1 MLDDRMN
8 RFAHERIP
16 TPGDRSVSVLAGAW
30 GDPGGDQE
38 ASIDLARYVR
48 IGLKHRWLI
57 LGALLA
63 ALVIGVAATLLS
75 TQIYTASATLQIDR
89 QATQVLEDADVAPA
103 ESMVMGEEFFQTQY
117 GLLRSRSLA
126 ERVVDSLG
134 LANSDAFLLAMKAEP
149 PAADEGTAAEATR
162 RRRDAVLRI
171 VQANFGVS
179 PVRGSRLVTIT
190 FDSPDAGL
198 SARIVNAFAEAF
210 IEANLE
216 RRFESTAYVRDFLEE
231 RIAQTKARLED
242 AERQLV
248 AYAGEQQI
256 INLTDNTEPNAQQES
271 LVSRSLGALNAS
283 LAQAQAARV
292 AAEARWRQAN
302 SSALMSLPEVLQ
314 NPAIQRLS
322 EERARVSAEYQQKL
336 SIYKADYPEMQQ
348 LDARLAELDQEI
360 ASIAGSVRASI
371 RAQYEVAANEEQ
383 ALRAQVNGLKGDVLD
398 LRDRSIQYNIL
409 QREVD
414 TSRTLYDGLLQ
425 RYKEVG
431 VAGGV
436 TANNI
441 SIVDRAQPPRSPS
454 KPNLLL
460 NIAIAGLLGL
470 GLGVLA
476 ALLIEALDETLEK
489 PEDVEEKLGLP
500 VLGVV
505 PLLDKGTAPSAAL
518 ADARSG
524 FSEAYYSIRTALQFS
539 TPQGAPASL
548 LVTSSRPAEG
558 KSTTAYAIALNL
570 ARIGRRVLLA
580 DGDLRN
586 PSMHRVIGVEN
597 DAGMSNLLSGNG
609 DLPALVKATSQQG
622 LDFLACGPLPP
633 NPAELWGGDRLRSVL
648 ENATH
653 AYDHIVIDGP
663 PVLGFADAPLLASAV
678 QGTVL
683 VVESKQ
689 TRRAQARGALRRLTI
704 GGTHLL
710 GVILTKF
717 NVKAT
722 RYGGYDYSYDYHY
735 GPGEASRGRS
745 RNAGGRDKG

>member
-1 MLDDRMN
+1 MLDDYRRMN
-8 RFAHERIP
+8 RSPREAGTAHNADRGVSAGVAGYA
-16 TPGDRSVSVLAGAW
+16 PG
-30 GDPGGDQE
+30 E
-38 ASIDLARYVR
+38 ADVVDIDIARYVR
-48 IGLKHRWLI
+48 IALKHRWLI
-57 LGALLA
+57 LGAFLA
-63 ALVIGVAATLLS
+63 ALVIGVAVTLLS
-75 TQIYTASATLQIDR
+75 TRIYTASATLQIDR

-103 ESMVMGEEFFQTQY
+103 ESMIAGEEFFQTQY

-134 LANSDAFLLAMKAEP
+134 LATSEVFLQQMKIDPPRADAG
-149 PAADEGTAAEATR
+149 PAAERASR
-162 RRRDAVLRI
+162 RREAVLKA
-171 VQANFGVS
+171 VQSNFGVS
-179 PVRGSRLVTIT
+179 PVRGSRLVDIS
-190 FDSPDAGL
+190 FDSPDPNL
-198 SARIVNAFAEAF
+198 SARVVNAYAEAF
-210 IEANLE
+210 IQSNLE

-231 RIAQTKARLED
+231 RIAQTKSRLED

-256 INLTDNTEPNAQQES
+256 INLSESTEPNAQQES

-336 SIYKADYPEMQQ
+336 SIYKPDYPEMQQ
-348 LDARLAELDQEI
+348 LNARLAELDQEI
-360 ASIAGSVRASI
+360 AGIAGSVRASI
-371 RAQYEVAANEEQ
+371 RAQYEVAANEER
-383 ALRAQVNGLKGDVLD
+383 ALQAQVNGLKNDVLD

-441 SIVDRAQPPRSPS
+441 SIVDRAQAPNRPS

-460 NIAIAGLLGL
+460 NVALAGLIGL
-470 GLGVLA
+470 ALGVLA

-505 PLLDKGTAPSAAL
+505 PLLDKGTSPTEAL
-518 ADARSG
+518 ADVRSG

-539 TPQGAPASL
+539 TPDGAPASL

-586 PSMHRVIGVEN
+586 PSMHRVVGVEN
-597 DAGMSNLLSGNG
+597 DVGMSNLLSGNG
-609 DLPALVKATSQQG
+609 ELPQLVKHTTQQG

-633 NPAELWGGDRLRSVL
+633 NPAELWGGDRLRRVL
-648 ENATH
+648 EDAAR
-653 AYDHIVIDGP
+653 AYDHVVIDGP

-678 QGTVL
+678 HGTVL
-683 VVESKQ
+683 VIESKQ
-689 TRRAQARGALRRLTI
+689 TRRAQAKGALRRLII
-704 GGTHLL
+704 GDTHLL
-710 GVILTKF
+710 GAILTKF

-722 RYGGYDYSYDYHY
+722 RYGGYDYAYDYHY
-735 GPGEASRGRS
+735 GAAETSKTKSRGP
-745 RNAGGRDKG
+745 GRP

>member
-1 MLDDRMN
+1 MHDHR
-8 RFAHERIP
+8 RFNGSL
-16 TPGDRSVSVLAGAW
+16 GDGTSGPDVGGSPLASGLVHAGA
-30 GDPGGDQE
+30 PE
-38 ASIDLARYVR
+38 AADLDLTRYLR
-48 IGLKHRWLI
+48 IALKYRWLI
-57 LGALLA
+57 LGAFLV
-63 ALVIGVAATLLS
+63 ALVLGLAATLLS
-75 TQIYTASATLQIDR
+75 TRIYTAAATLQIDR
-89 QATQVLEDADVAPA
+89 QSAQVLEGAEVAPT
-103 ESMVMGEEFFQTQY
+103 ESMIAGEEFFQTQY

-134 LANSDAFLLAMKAEP
+134 LASSDAFLEQMGVSLPRAE
-149 PAADEGTAAEATR
+149 EGSATAQATR
-162 RRRDAVLRI
+162 RRAMVLRV
-171 VQANFGVS
+171 VQENFGVS
-179 PVRGSRLVTIT
+179 PVRGSRLVSIS
-190 FDSPDAGL
+190 FESPDPNL
-198 SARIVNAFAEAF
+198 SARVVNAFAEGF
-210 IEANLE
+210 IESNLA
-216 RRFESTAYVRDFLEE
+216 RRFESTAYLRDFLEE
-231 RIAQTKARLED
+231 RIAQTKSRLED

-248 AYAGEQQI
+248 AYAGQQQI
-256 INLTDNTEPNAQQES
+256 INLSDSSEPNAQQES
-271 LVSRSLGALNAS
+271 LVSRTLGALNAS
-283 LAQAQAARV
+283 LAQAQADRV

-314 NPAIQRLS
+314 NPAVQRLS

-336 SIYKADYPEMQQ
+336 SIYKPDYPEMQQ
-348 LDARLAELDQEI
+348 LNARLVELDQEI
-360 ASIAGSVRASI
+360 AQIAGSVRASI
-371 RAQYEVAANEEQ
+371 RAQYEVAANEER
-383 ALRAQVNGLKGDVLD
+383 ALQAQVNGLKSDVLD

-436 TANNI
+436 MANNI
-441 SIVDRAQPPRSPS
+441 SIVDRAQAPSRPS

-460 NIAIAGLLGL
+460 NIAIAGLIGL
-470 GLGVLA
+470 GLGVVA
-476 ALLIEALDETLEK
+476 ALLLEALDETLEK
-489 PEDVEEKLGLP
+489 PEDVEAKLGLP

-505 PLLDKGTAPSAAL
+505 PLLDKGATPTAAL
-518 ADARSG
+518 ADTRSS

-539 TPQGAPASL
+539 TPDGAPASL

-586 PSMHRVIGVEN
+586 PSMHRVLGAEN
-597 DAGMSNLLSGNG
+597 DVGMSNLLSGNG
-609 DLPALVKATSQQG
+609 ELPALVKPTSQQG

-633 NPAELWGGDRLRSVL
+633 NPAELWGGDRLRMVL
-648 ENATH
+648 QSASQ
-653 AYDHIVIDGP
+653 AYDHVVIDGP

-683 VVESKQ
+683 VIESKQ
-689 TRRAQARGALRRLTI
+689 TRRAQARGALRRLVI
-704 GGTHLL
+704 GDTHLL
-710 GVILTKF
+710 GAILTKF

-735 GPGEASRGRS
+735 GASDPASRKS
-745 RNAGGRDKG
+745 K

>member
-1 MLDDRMN
+1 MLDDHRKIN
-8 RFAHERIP
+8 RLPFEAQRK
-16 TPGDRSVSVLAGAW
+16 TSSA
-30 GDPGGDQE
+30 GGDTSAAAQFHGSE
-38 ASIDLARYVR
+38 TETANVDLVRYLR
-48 IGLKHRWLI
+48 TALKHRWII
-57 LGALLA
+57 LGTVLV

-75 TQIYTASATLQIDR
+75 TRIYTASATIQIDR
-89 QATQVLEDADVAPA
+89 QAAQVLEGAEVTPV
-103 ESMVMGEEFFQTQY
+103 ESMIAGEEFFQTQY
-117 GLLRSRSLA
+117 GLLRSRTLA

-134 LANSDAFLLAMKAEP
+134 LASSDAFLEQMEVSVSGDGGS
-149 PAADEGTAAEATR
+149 PADRTHR
-162 RRRDAVLRI
+162 RREAVLSV
-171 VQANFGVS
+171 VQANFDVS
-179 PVRGSRLVTIT
+179 PIRGSRLVSIS
-190 FDSPDAGL
+190 FDSPNPDL
-198 SARIVNAFAEAF
+198 SARIVNAFAEGF
-210 IEANLE
+210 IESNLA
-216 RRFESTAYVRDFLEE
+216 RRFESTAYLRDFLEE
-231 RIAQTKARLED
+231 RIAQTKSRLED

-248 AYAGEQQI
+248 AYAGQQQI
-256 INLTDNTEPNAQQES
+256 INLTDSTEPNAQQES
-271 LVSRSLGALNAS
+271 LVSRTLSALNAS
-283 LAQAQAARV
+283 LAAARAERI

-302 SSALMSLPEVLQ
+302 SSALMSLPEVLE

-336 SIYKADYPEMQQ
+336 SIYKPDYPEMQQ
-348 LDARLAELDQEI
+348 LNARLAELDQEI
-360 ASIAGSVRASI
+360 AQIAGSVRASI
-371 RAQYEVAANEEQ
+371 RAQYEVAANEER
-383 ALRAQVNGLKGDVLD
+383 ALQAQVNGLKSDVLD

-441 SIVDRAQPPRSPS
+441 SIVDRAQPPTRPS

-460 NIAIAGLLGL
+460 NIALAGLIGL

-476 ALLIEALDETLEK
+476 ALLLEALDETLEK
-489 PEDVEEKLGLP
+489 PEDVEAKLGLP

-505 PLLDKGTAPSAAL
+505 PLLDKGATPGAAL
-518 ADARSG
+518 ADPRSS

-539 TPQGAPASL
+539 TPDGAPTSL

-586 PSMHRVIGVEN
+586 PSMHRVIGAEN

-609 DLPALVKATSQQG
+609 DLPALVKPTSQQG

-648 ENATH
+648 ETATH
-653 AYDHIVIDGP
+653 AYDHVVIDGP

-683 VVESKQ
+683 VIESKQ
-689 TRRAQARGALRRLTI
+689 TRRAQARGALRRLVI
-704 GGTHLL
+704 GDTHLL
-710 GVILTKF
+710 GAILTKF
-717 NVKAT
+717 NVRAT

-735 GPGEASRGRS
+735 GASDPASRKS
-745 RNAGGRDKG
+745 K